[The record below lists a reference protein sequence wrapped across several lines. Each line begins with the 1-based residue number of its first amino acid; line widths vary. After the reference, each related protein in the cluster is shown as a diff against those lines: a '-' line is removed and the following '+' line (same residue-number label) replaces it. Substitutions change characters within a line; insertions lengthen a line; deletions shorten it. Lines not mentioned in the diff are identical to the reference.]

1 MADGPLLV
9 TAATQAPSAPPPAA
23 ATADGWGGRVAAL
36 RATSTGFVL
45 TRLGQGALTLLAAS
59 VVVWLLD
66 VLAPGSPAQQVLSS
80 EGIHNP
86 SPAQLHQVEVQL
98 GLNRPLIVRYLSWL
112 GHAVRGDFGASYISG
127 NPVRAELGSR
137 LGATLIL
144 TGAALLIV
152 VAVAV
157 VLGLLAA
164 ASAGRWPDV
173 AIRVL
178 TVVCAATPAFVLGLL
193 VLQVLVVKLGLGTVL
208 ADGSVH
214 DVLLPAL
221 CVATGSMAVPTRV
234 LRSAVITAVD
244 EKYALLARA
253 RGARRLYV
261 LIRHGLPNAIVPLV
275 QALALSAAWM
285 IAGTVVVESVFNWPG
300 VGSYL
305 ITSLQQRD
313 LPVVQGGTLL
323 ATLGYVLASLA
334 ADLISGLADPRIRST
349 P

>member
-1 MADGPLLV
+1 MADG
-9 TAATQAPSAPPPAA
+9 SAVMTA
-23 ATADGWGGRVAAL
+23 ATADAPAPPATGGWGGRWAAL
-36 RATSTGFVL
+36 RASTTGFVL
-45 TRLGQGALTLLAAS
+45 ARLGQGALTLLAAS
-59 VVVWLLD
+59 LVVWLLD

-86 SPAQLHQVEVQL
+86 SPAQLQQVSEQL
-98 GLNRPLIVRYLSWL
+98 GLDRPLIARYLTWL
-112 GHAVRGDFGASYISG
+112 GNAVRGDFGTSYISG
-127 NPVRAELGSR
+127 NPVRTELASR

-144 TGAALLIV
+144 AGAALAIV
-152 VAVAV
+152 IAVAV
-157 VLGLLAA
+157 VLGLVAA
-164 ASAGRWPDV
+164 AYAGRWPDV
-173 AIRVL
+173 AIRTL
-178 TVVCAATPAFVLGLL
+178 TVVCAATPAFILGLL
-193 VLQVLVVKLGLGTVL
+193 ILQVIVVKLGMGTVL
-208 ADGSVH
+208 ADGSIH

-234 LRSAVITAVD
+234 LRAAVITAAG

-253 RGARRLYV
+253 RGARRTYV

-275 QALALSAAWM
+275 QALSLAAAWM

-323 ATLGYVLASLA
+323 ATAGYILASLT